1 MKLAISAACL
11 GFALAGAVCAAPMP
25 PVTPSVSDLAS
36 ALTRAAPGI
45 NPDVIT
51 LAIESLSCA
60 TRAGGSDAPRRLAVI
75 DYSKP
80 SAEQRLWVFDLE
92 ARKLL
97 LAERVA
103 HGRGSGENTTTHF
116 SNRPG
121 SHQSSLG
128 LFRTSETYVGHN
140 GYSLRL
146 DGLEAGFNDRARER
160 AIVIHG
166 ASYVS
171 EATISVR
178 GGVGRSWGCPAVRV
192 EIARP
197 LIDAIKGG
205 QYLFAYYPDSQWL
218 RHSPLRTC
226 PLVAAR

>member
-1 MKLAISAACL
+1 MKLAVS
-11 GFALAGAVCAAPMP
+11 AVCIGFVVVGTAFGAPTTLAPAMPLAA
-25 PVTPSVSDLAS
+25 DLA
-36 ALTRAAPGI
+36 RAAPGV
-45 NPDVIT
+45 NPDVVT
-51 LAIESLSCA
+51 MALESLACA
-60 TRAGGSDAPRRLAVI
+60 TRVRGGEAPRRLAVI

-80 SAEQRLWVFDLE
+80 SADQRLWVFDLQE
-92 ARKLL
+92 RKLL
-97 LAERVA
+97 LVERVA

-116 SNRPG
+116 SNLPG

-146 DGLEAGFNDRARER
+146 EGLEPGFNDRARER

-171 EATISVR
+171 DETIRIR
-178 GGVGRSWGCPAVRV
+178 GGVGRSWGCPAVRL

-197 LIDAIKGG
+197 LIDAIKDG
-205 QYLFAYYPDSQWL
+205 QFLFAYYPDLQWL

-226 PLVAAR
+226 PLVAGR

>member
-11 GFALAGAVCAAPMP
+11 GFVLAAAAGAAPG
-25 PVTPSVSDLAS
+25 PVRLPATELATE
-36 ALTRAAPGI
+36 LTRIAPGI
-45 NPDVIT
+45 NPDVVT
-51 LAIESLSCA
+51 LAIESLACA
-60 TRAGGSDAPRRLAVI
+60 TRAQGGQAPRRLAVI
-75 DYSKP
+75 DYSKH

-97 LAERVA
+97 LVERVA
-103 HGRGSGENTTTHF
+103 HGSGSGENTTTHF
-116 SNRPG
+116 SNLPG

-128 LFRTSETYVGHN
+128 LFRTSETYVGQN

-146 DGLEAGFNDRARER
+146 DGLEPGFNDRARER

-171 EATISVR
+171 DAMISRR
-178 GGVGRSWGCPAVRV
+178 GGLGRSWGCPAVRL

-205 QYLFAYYPDSQWL
+205 QYLFAYYPDTAWL
-218 RHSPLRTC
+218 RHSPLRAC
-226 PLVAAR
+226 PLVAGR